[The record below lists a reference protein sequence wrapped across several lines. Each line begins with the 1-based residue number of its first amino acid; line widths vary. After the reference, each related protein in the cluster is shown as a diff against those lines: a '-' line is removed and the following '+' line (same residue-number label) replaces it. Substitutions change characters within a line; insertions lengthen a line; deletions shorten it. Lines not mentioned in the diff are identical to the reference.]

1 MRIFGVAISKSPMR
15 IRMRGVAVAGGENP
29 PATRLGQN
37 LGSFNSGDVAES
49 IG

>member
-1 MRIFGVAISKSPMR
+1 L
-15 IRMRGVAVAGGENP
+15 
-29 PATRLGQN
+29 LGQN